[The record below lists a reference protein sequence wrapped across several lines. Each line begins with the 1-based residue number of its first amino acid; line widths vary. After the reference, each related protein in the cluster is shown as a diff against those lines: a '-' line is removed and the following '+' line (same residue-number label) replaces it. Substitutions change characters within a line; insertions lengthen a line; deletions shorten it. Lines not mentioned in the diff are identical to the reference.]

1 MTRLLLKLTP
11 DSARTDLTYFM
22 GKLNVILSLSKA
34 LDISNECSFS
44 LYNDQFWMLLYAA
57 TGDKEVKR
65 KEHDFNVSFSQSV
78 LWIPGDYIFLF
89 HSGEIILRFDLQ
101 LDEHGVVTEK
111 GFRQCAKMSDEDILS
126 GALPSINAWRTFFS
140 NTPGMMQ
147 WKRWL
152 IERLQERAFNTL
164 RAEHRHGVLA
174 YCNNLLVASPSPDF
188 ASRNI
193 TLLKFLADIKCET
206 HCADCTTLYD
216 PSSCNP
222 YHNLEELFSS
232 QVSDDNMLGLSLPV
246 SKDRIYCFR
255 NIWALLEPGR
265 EYVLKKILS
274 HCPGFALIRLDGEAW
289 DTHEGVVSK
298 TLINKSPD
306 FEGWD
311 FWKEQN
317 KKGFDV
323 EVKFMRNKNKITVIT
338 ENFGISIN
346 SVVTVIDEAPDI
358 YASITGD
365 QIVVTNVQKI
375 S

>member
-1 MTRLLLKLTP
+1 MKSFTMTRLLLKLTP
-11 DSARTDLTYFM
+11 DSGRTDLTYFM

-126 GALPSINAWRTFFS
+126 GALASINAWRTFFS

-216 PSSCNP
+216 PSNCNP

-274 HCPGFALIRLDGEAW
+274 HCPGYYDSVIFSGTQEDIDRLLEREPSLQGYFPQRNRLAIEPYTIEEIIRIFFYEADRSRLTFQLAL
-289 DTHEGVVSK
+289 EGY
-298 TLINKSPD
+298 SPLYS
-306 FEGWD
+306 G
-311 FWKEQN
+311 
-317 KKGFDV
+317 
-323 EVKFMRNKNKITVIT
+323 
-338 ENFGISIN
+338 
-346 SVVTVIDEAPDI
+346 
-358 YASITGD
+358 
-365 QIVVTNVQKI
+365 
-375 S
+375 